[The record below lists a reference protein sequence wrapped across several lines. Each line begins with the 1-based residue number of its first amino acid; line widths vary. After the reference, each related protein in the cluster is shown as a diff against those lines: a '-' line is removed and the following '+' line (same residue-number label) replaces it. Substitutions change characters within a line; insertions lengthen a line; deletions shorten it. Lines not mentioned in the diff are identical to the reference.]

1 MGKGQ
6 AAGGELA
13 LRPPAA
19 CEGGPIPSYDI
30 STSGLNLAR
39 CTFCPSRRAWQPV
52 CASLS
57 IFGLNRSICSG
68 ILGGPINMPRHFRRT
83 DQHVLPFRP
92 SGHEVHCAQ
101 VTRTGTSV
109 MVFVLYTRSHFR
121 SESINMLQQI
131 VYKEHFRNE
140 SINMLGYFRFR
151 IPINI
156 PLVTHTM

>member
-1 MGKGQ
+1 MSW
-6 AAGGELA
+6 LSV
-13 LRPPAA
+13 LP
-19 CEGGPIPSYDI
+19 
-30 STSGLNLAR
+30 
-39 CTFCPSRRAWQPV
+39 QPV
-52 CASLS
+52 KGALSRAMTSHPVDRTLSDVVLVLLSGPGNPKCA
-57 IFGLNRSICSG
+57 SG

-92 SGHEVHCAQ
+92 SGHEVHRAQ
-101 VTRTGTSV
+101 VARTGTSV